1 VDVRLL
7 RSTVLVALAAVL
19 PLALAACGDDSPT
32 SPSNGVFTQTDV
44 TVGTGAEAVAGKKIT
59 VHYTGWLWDPSKT
72 DTKGLQFETSRTGD
86 PLVFTLGAG
95 QLIDGFDQ
103 GLAGMKVGGVRR
115 LVVPPSMGYGASRNG
130 PIPPNSTLVFEIE
143 LLKVE

>member
-1 VDVRLL
+1 MRLL
-7 RSTVLVALAAVL
+7 RSTVIAALAIAL
-19 PLALAACGDDSPT
+19 PFVVAACGDDSPT
-32 SPSNGVFTQTDV
+32 SPSSGVFSQTDL
-44 TVGTGAEAVAGKKIT
+44 TVGTGTQAVAGADLS

-72 DTKGLQFETSRTGD
+72 DGKGIQFETSRTGN

-103 GLAGMKVGGVRR
+103 GLVGMKVGGVRR
-115 LVVPPSMGYGASRNG
+115 LTVPPSLAYGSQRNG
-130 PIPPNSTLVFEIE
+130 PIPPNATLVFEIE